1 MAIDARIRQFQ
12 QHNFASNTKT
22 LLETMPIVDRSKD
35 LNGVD
40 LRHDVLPV
48 LNLLNKG
55 GMFQNR
61 QSTRTR
67 IEKLKQTS
75 SLFRL
80 QKAAFADEF

>member
-35 LNGVD
+35 LNDVD

-48 LNLLNKG
+48 HNLLNKD
-55 GMFQNR
+55 GMFQNC
-61 QSTRTR
+61 QSTRN
-67 IEKLKQTS
+67 EMKLKQTS
-75 SLFRL
+75 LLFRV
-80 QKAAFADEF
+80 QTVAFADKI

>member
-1 MAIDARIRQFQ
+1 
-12 QHNFASNTKT
+12 
-22 LLETMPIVDRSKD
+22 MPIVDRSKD

-48 LNLLNKG
+48 HNFLNKD

-67 IEKLKQTS
+67 NEKLKQTS
-75 SLFRL
+75 SLFRP
-80 QKAAFADEF
+80 QKVAFADEI

>member
-12 QHNFASNTKT
+12 QHNFASNSKT
-22 LLETMPIVDRSKD
+22 LLEAIPIVDSSKD
-35 LNGVD
+35 LNDMD
-40 LRHDVLPV
+40 LHHDVLPV
-48 LNLLNKG
+48 RNLLNKD

-67 IEKLKQTS
+67 NERLKQTS

-80 QKAAFADEF
+80 QKAALRDEI

>member
-1 MAIDARIRQFQ
+1 
-12 QHNFASNTKT
+12 
-22 LLETMPIVDRSKD
+22 MPIVDRSKD
-35 LNGVD
+35 SNDVD

-48 LNLLNKG
+48 HNLLNKD

-80 QKAAFADEF
+80 QKYNNNNNDNNDNNNDNDNDNNNNNYKL